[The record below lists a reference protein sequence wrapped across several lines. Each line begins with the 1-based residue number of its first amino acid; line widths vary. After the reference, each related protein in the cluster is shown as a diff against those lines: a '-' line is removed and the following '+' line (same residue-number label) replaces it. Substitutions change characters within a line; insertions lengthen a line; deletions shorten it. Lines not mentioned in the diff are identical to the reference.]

1 MKTCLFLLVSLA
13 IVASA
18 FAAAAVEEEG
28 LLISHKHTKNPDNLC
43 STNHIFPKLQFINQF
58 VAATTNPAA
67 AIAAALQNLAAQAQ
81 AIQNQAQQLLSNLN
95 ALIAQLGQTG

>member
-28 LLISHKHTKNPDNLC
+28 LLISHKHTKK
-43 STNHIFPKLQFINQF
+43 T
-58 VAATTNPAA
+58 
-67 AIAAALQNLAAQAQ
+67 
-81 AIQNQAQQLLSNLN
+81 
-95 ALIAQLGQTG
+95 